1 MSRGRPTLRPV
12 IAVRIMALLCVVLA
26 LICAGL
32 AAAWRS
38 ERDQAACWR
47 VAAEFQRQPD
57 GGCPS

>member
-1 MSRGRPTLRPV
+1 
-12 IAVRIMALLCVVLA
+12 MALLCVVLA